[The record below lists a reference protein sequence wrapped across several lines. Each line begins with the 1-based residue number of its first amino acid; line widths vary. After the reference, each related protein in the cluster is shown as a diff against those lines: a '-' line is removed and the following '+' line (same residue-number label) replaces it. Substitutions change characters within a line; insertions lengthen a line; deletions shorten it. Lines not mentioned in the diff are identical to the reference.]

1 MQMVETDEAGHR
13 GRVQFIHSHV
23 DHAGNLDIYTKANGK
38 LNKTLFKPEERY
50 CQIYLLK
57 ISLWVFHGEQIG
69 VG

>member
-13 GRVQFIHSHV
+13 GRAQFIHSHV

-50 CQIYLLK
+50 CQ
-57 ISLWVFHGEQIG
+57 FTF
-69 VG
+69 